1 MNATPPVQLSETG
14 SDDWLLGFEIGRLEH
29 YLSCTLAGVRPPL
42 SIHAAPHGGAGT
54 YVLSSPD
61 TRYVMRRQAD
71 AAPGSAQML
80 EREFRILAALHQ
92 RRYPVPQPLLYC
104 DHERPAGAPFYIA
117 AETHGRVFSDAT
129 LPGRSPSERAALYD
143 ATNAA
148 LAQLHTIEPHQLGV
162 ADLGNGRHYVA
173 DQIGQL
179 SLRYRGAGL
188 DEIPEME
195 NLIRWLPRN
204 LPAEPAPRL
213 VHGNFH
219 IGNVVFDPE
228 QPKVIAVLDW
238 RSAALGDPI
247 ADAVSHFVAWILG
260 EAEGNSTPLSAVDL
274 GSFGIP
280 SLEAYA
286 ATYAARAGLRTL
298 PSFETYFAYSL
309 FRAAVQ
315 RGLSGVRKGDGR
327 VARSRAFERVK
338 PIAVLAWAFA
348 RRAGA
353 K

>member
-1 MNATPPVQLSETG
+1 ME
-14 SDDWLLGFEIGRLEH
+14 
-29 YLSCTLAGVRPPL
+29 
-42 SIHAAPHGGAGT
+42 
-54 YVLSSPD
+54 
-61 TRYVMRRQAD
+61 
-71 AAPGSAQML
+71 
-80 EREFRILAALHQ
+80 
-92 RRYPVPQPLLYC
+92 
-104 DHERPAGAPFYIA
+104 
-117 AETHGRVFSDAT
+117 
-129 LPGRSPSERAALYD
+129 
-143 ATNAA
+143 
-148 LAQLHTIEPHQLGV
+148 
-162 ADLGNGRHYVA
+162 
-173 DQIGQL
+173 
-179 SLRYRGAGL
+179 SL
-188 DEIPEME
+188 M
-195 NLIRWLPRN
+195 RWLPRN

-274 GSFGIP
+274 ASFGIP
-280 SLEAYA
+280 SLETYA